1 MSLSKLPDWGSFPE
15 EIVFKLLPYRQE
27 ELGDK
32 WEARARDVE
41 RTGHVL
47 GTSEWLLH
55 GTCCKN

>member
-41 RTGHVL
+41 RTGHV
-47 GTSEWLLH
+47 
-55 GTCCKN
+55 